1 LTVPADQPFDLHY
14 FNEDAGIPH
23 DVAFKD
29 SSGAEAF
36 KSEVI
41 TGVADTVVKV
51 PPLPAGTYQYV
62 CTIHPNM
69 TGSAT
74 AQ

>member
-1 LTVPADQPFDLHY
+1 
-14 FNEDAGIPH
+14 
-23 DVAFKD
+23 
-29 SSGAEAF
+29 
-36 KSEVI
+36 VI

-51 PPLPAGTYQYV
+51 PPLAAGTYQYV